1 MKYSN
6 LKVGLKVAVK
16 DGATCHWFSPYRGCE
31 GVVLEHDAT
40 SDNDWLGVRV
50 EFGDY
55 SVWGDHKDLKCL
67 KKDIV

>member
-6 LKVGLKVAVK
+6 LKVGLEVVVK
-16 DGATCHWFSPYRGCE
+16 DDATCRWFSRYKGCE

-50 EFGDY
+50 EFED
-55 SVWGDHKDLKCL
+55 SSNILGDHKDLK
-67 KKDIV
+67 KVKSK